1 MDLEIELVT
10 CVYVGVFLHVGLL
23 VEPLAAV
30 GAGVWAGVTVDQEV
44 RREGGGALE
53 ALPTL
58 LALKAPLLGVD
69 HPVLVQ
75 TDGMPKSLVTDLT
88 RIRP

>member
-1 MDLEIELVT
+1 MDLEIELAT

-23 VEPLAAV
+23 VESFAAV
-30 GAGVWAGVTVDQEV
+30 GAGIGAGVAVDQQV
-44 RREGGGALE
+44 RGQGGGPLE

-69 HPVLVQ
+69 NPVLVQ